1 MFYSLISEKLA
12 EYNLDEE
19 IGQGG
24 FGCVF
29 SGTRKIDNLPVSN
42 VHEQLTV
49 ISLEYNRGS
58 EEEAVPFLPV
68 TS

>member
-1 MFYSLISEKLA
+1 MFFSLISEKLA
-12 EYNLDEE
+12 EYNLGEE

-29 SGTRKIDNLPVSN
+29 SGTRKVDNLPVSN

-49 ISLEYNRGS
+49 VSLEYNRGS